1 MSKKKRIIFTVI
13 TIAVILG
20 VGVFWFGSQ
29 LWFRGEYGATKRED
43 LEEKFLESFETR
55 DYSAISEAEHGKVI
69 VYLGETGGQGK
80 YAIFLKPFFFDCW
93 FRVDRQTMEAFNHPM
108 LIDDPALGRIYLSLN
123 DREIA
128 KAVVTKDG
136 EETVIEVDPEK
147 PLVVITDYEIDQV
160 TFFTENNQEISEE
173 DFLNTAF

>member
-1 MSKKKRIIFTVI
+1 MSKKKRIIFTI
-13 TIAVILG
+13 IAIAVILG
-20 VGVFWFGSQ
+20 VNIFWFYSQ
-29 LWFRGEYGATKRED
+29 LWFRGGYGATKRED

-55 DYSAISEAEHGKVI
+55 DYSAISEAEHGNVI

-80 YAIFLKPFFFDCW
+80 YVIFQRLFFFDCW
-93 FRVDRQTMEAFNHPM
+93 FRVDRQTMVSFVQPM
-108 LIDDPALGRIYLSLN
+108 MIDDPVLGRIYLSLN

-173 DFLNTAF
+173 DFLDSSY